1 MSKPITKE
9 FLSPIERDKH
19 QEFIDQLKA
28 MGKKELLERAIDL
41 FEDLEVVKR
50 QYQIHL
56 GHTANLKA
64 RLDMYE
70 TRGD

>member
-9 FLSPIERDKH
+9 FLSPIESDKH

-56 GHTANLKA
+56 GHTSNLKA
-64 RLDMYE
+64 GFYMYE